1 MQKYLA
7 RRLVLAFVTLLSVSV
22 ILFILSRVSGDPR
35 HIYLDDYSTQ
45 EDWDRMGVVLG
56 LDKPYYQ
63 QYALFIKDAVR
74 GDFGTSVKEHRPVL
88 EIIIERAPAT
98 LLLGFTAFA
107 LSLLVGVPLGIMSA
121 VTRGRFLDQFGKLVA
136 LIGQS
141 APPFWLGIM
150 LMFFF
155 AVWLRWTPPYGSED
169 WNSIILPAVTLG
181 WYYAAANLRLV
192 RSAMLD
198 VLDSE
203 YIKLA
208 RAKGVN
214 PSKRVDAVRGDF
226 GTAVKEHRPV
236 LEIIIERAPATLLL
250 GFTAF
255 ALSLLVGVPLGIMS
269 AVTRGRFLDQFG
281 KLVALIGQSA
291 PPFWL
296 GIMLMFFFAVWLRWT
311 PPYGS
316 EDWNSIILPA
326 VTLGWYYAAANLR
339 LVRSAMLDVL
349 DSEYIKLAR
358 AKGVT
363 STSVVLKHGLRNALI
378 PPLTFAGVTLG
389 ALVTGSLV
397 VETVFAWPGLG
408 RLAIESLFSFD
419 YPLLQGVVITF
430 TLMYVTA
437 AFVVDILYA
446 YVDPRIRFA

>member
-7 RRLVLAFVTLLSVSV
+7 RRLVLAFVTLLCVSLV
-22 ILFILSRVSGDPR
+22 IFIMSRVSGDPR

-45 EDWDRMGVVLG
+45 EDWDRMGEVLG

-63 QYALFIKDAVR
+63 QYGLFLKDAFR
-74 GDFGTSVKEHRPVL
+74 GDLGESVREARPV
-88 EIIIERAPAT
+88 IEVVWERLPAT
-98 LLLGFTAFA
+98 LMLGSVAFA
-107 LSLLVGVPLGIMSA
+107 LSLIIGVPLGILSA
-121 VTRGRFLDQFGKLVA
+121 IRRGTFLDAFGKLVA

-150 LMFFF
+150 LMFLF
-155 AVWLRWTPPYGSED
+155 AVQLGWLPPYGKQD

-214 PSKRVDAVRGDF
+214 SK
-226 GTAVKEHRPV
+226 
-236 LEIIIERAPATLLL
+236 
-250 GFTAF
+250 
-255 ALSLLVGVPLGIMS
+255 
-269 AVTRGRFLDQFG
+269 
-281 KLVALIGQSA
+281 
-291 PPFWL
+291 
-296 GIMLMFFFAVWLRWT
+296 
-311 PPYGS
+311 
-316 EDWNSIILPA
+316 
-326 VTLGWYYAAANLR
+326 
-339 LVRSAMLDVL
+339 
-349 DSEYIKLAR
+349 
-358 AKGVT
+358 
-363 STSVVLKHGLRNALI
+363 SVILKHAFRNALI

-408 RLAIESLFSFD
+408 RLAIEALFAFD

-430 TLMYVTA
+430 TLLYVSA
-437 AFVVDILYA
+437 AFIVDVMYA
-446 YVDPRIRFA
+446 YVDPRIRYA

>member
-1 MQKYLA
+1 MDQKKANPNPQRSELTVRERMQKYLV
-7 RRLVLAFVTLLSVSV
+7 RRFLLALVTLLSVSL
-22 ILFILSRVSGDPR
+22 IIFIMSRVSGDPR

-45 EDWDRMGVVLG
+45 EDWDRMGEVLG
-56 LDKPYYQ
+56 LDKPYYE
-63 QYALFIKDAVR
+63 QYGIFLKGAVR
-74 GDFGTSVKEHRPVL
+74 GDFGESVREARPVT
-88 EIIIERAPAT
+88 EVVIERAPAT
-98 LLLGFTAFA
+98 LLLGAVAFSFSI
-107 LSLLVGVPLGIMSA
+107 LIGVPLGILSA
-121 VTRGRFLDQFGKLVA
+121 VKRGTWMDNLGKFIA

-155 AVWLRWTPPYGSED
+155 AVKLGMVPPYGKQD

-214 PSKRVDAVRGDF
+214 SR
-226 GTAVKEHRPV
+226 T
-236 LEIIIERAPATLLL
+236 IIMKH
-250 GFTAF
+250 AF
-255 ALSLLVGVPLGIMS
+255 
-269 AVTRGRFLDQFG
+269 
-281 KLVALIGQSA
+281 
-291 PPFWL
+291 
-296 GIMLMFFFAVWLRWT
+296 
-311 PPYGS
+311 
-316 EDWNSIILPA
+316 
-326 VTLGWYYAAANLR
+326 
-339 LVRSAMLDVL
+339 
-349 DSEYIKLAR
+349 
-358 AKGVT
+358 
-363 STSVVLKHGLRNALI
+363 RNALI
-378 PPLTFAGVTLG
+378 PPLTFAGVTIG

-408 RLAIESLFSFD
+408 RLAIEALFAFD

-430 TLMYVTA
+430 TLLYVTA
-437 AFVVDILYA
+437 AFIVDVLYA

>member
-7 RRLVLAFVTLLSVSV
+7 RRFLLAFVTLLSVSL
-22 ILFILSRVSGDPR
+22 IIFIMSRVSGDPR

-45 EDWDRMGVVLG
+45 EDWDRMGEVLG

-63 QYALFIKDAVR
+63 QYGIFLKGAVR
-74 GDFGTSVKEHRPVL
+74 GDFGDSVGEHRPVT
-88 EIIIERAPAT
+88 EVIIERAPAT
-98 LLLGFTAFA
+98 IILGALAFA
-107 LSLLVGVPLGIMSA
+107 MSLLIGVPLGILSA
-121 VTRGRFLDQFGKLVA
+121 VKRGSFIDTIGKLIA

-141 APPFWLGIM
+141 APSFWLGIM

-155 AVWLRWTPPYGSED
+155 SVKLGWVPPYGKQD
-169 WNSIILPAVTLG
+169 WNSIILPAITLG

-214 PSKRVDAVRGDF
+214 SR
-226 GTAVKEHRPV
+226 T
-236 LEIIIERAPATLLL
+236 
-250 GFTAF
+250 
-255 ALSLLVGVPLGIMS
+255 
-269 AVTRGRFLDQFG
+269 
-281 KLVALIGQSA
+281 
-291 PPFWL
+291 
-296 GIMLMFFFAVWLRWT
+296 
-311 PPYGS
+311 
-316 EDWNSIILPA
+316 IIL
-326 VTLGWYYAAANLR
+326 
-339 LVRSAMLDVL
+339 
-349 DSEYIKLAR
+349 
-358 AKGVT
+358 
-363 STSVVLKHGLRNALI
+363 KHAFRNALI

-408 RLAIESLFSFD
+408 RLAIDALFSFD

-430 TLMYVTA
+430 TLMYITA
-437 AFVVDILYA
+437 AFIVDVLYA
-446 YVDPRIRFA
+446 YVDPRIRYA

>member
-1 MQKYLA
+1 MAL
-7 RRLVLAFVTLLSVSV
+7 VTLLAVSV
-22 ILFILSRVSGDPR
+22 IIFILSRVSGDPR

-45 EDWDRMGVVLG
+45 EDWDRMGELLG
-56 LDKPYYQ
+56 LDKPDYQ
-63 QYALFIKDAVR
+63 QYALFIKGAVR
-74 GDFGTSVKEHRPVL
+74 GDFGTSVKENRPVT

-107 LSLLVGVPLGIMSA
+107 LSLLVGVPLGILSA
-121 VTRGRFLDQFGKLVA
+121 VTRGKFLDQFGKLVA

-155 AVWLRWTPPYGSED
+155 AVWLRWTPPYG
-169 WNSIILPAVTLG
+169 
-181 WYYAAANLRLV
+181 
-192 RSAMLD
+192 
-198 VLDSE
+198 
-203 YIKLA
+203 
-208 RAKGVN
+208 
-214 PSKRVDAVRGDF
+214 
-226 GTAVKEHRPV
+226 KE
-236 LEIIIERAPATLLL
+236 E
-250 GFTAF
+250 
-255 ALSLLVGVPLGIMS
+255 
-269 AVTRGRFLDQFG
+269 
-281 KLVALIGQSA
+281 
-291 PPFWL
+291 
-296 GIMLMFFFAVWLRWT
+296 
-311 PPYGS
+311 
-316 EDWNSIILPA
+316 WNSIILPA

-363 STSVVLKHGLRNALI
+363 STSVILKHGLRNALI

-408 RLAIESLFSFD
+408 RLAIEALFSFD

-437 AFVVDILYA
+437 AILVDVLYA
-446 YVDPRIRFA
+446 YVDPRIRYA